1 MHNNV
6 EASPDER
13 RPLLATPGPPTSA
26 NDSGSGA
33 VSPCATWQRWR
44 ITALIIAIVFLQT
57 SGEQLMDSPRMRI
70 IEAIICYGHYESH
83 DPSKI
88 VRRRD
93 VVSPGAVDG
102 VDESWCKIDA
112 VQAQL
117 ADLGAYQQVLDGLP
131 GLLLALPFGW
141 AADRFG
147 RRPFMLSGFASCVV
161 RWAWVQYVCW
171 SWQQYSINWTLL
183 SSLNGLFAGSTS
195 VLYTLI
201 FVVISDIT
209 PQEEQTNVFFQI
221 GAASL
226 FPILMMPPLSAL
238 LMRTSPWI
246 PEFGGLSLLC
256 IAFGFVLLIPET
268 LHSQKVLPASCT
280 QDSDRQPVS
289 TMSTASPTATGTF
302 STACTS
308 DQGLIVAT
316 PSQAPRHRHVSR
328 YLYWAMVVTILP
340 FTEHLLIA
348 GTAQLQ
354 LQFLTLR
361 FGLAISQATLFIS
374 FRAACSIVLLLVLLP
389 RLSDAMTGPWG
400 YSGRIKDLYLARFS
414 LLMQAVGW
422 IGTGLSTNIICVAVS
437 MATSTMGS
445 GTALFL
451 RSLASTFVPADR
463 TGTMFGFISTIDI
476 LGSMA
481 GAPILA
487 ASFEWGMR
495 IGGFWL
501 GSPFYIIGILS
512 TVFVGLLWTINSKRL
527 PEYGSLAV
535 QGS

>member
-1 MHNNV
+1 M
-6 EASPDER
+6 
-13 RPLLATPGPPTSA
+13 TP
-26 NDSGSGA
+26 
-33 VSPCATWQRWR
+33 RWR
-44 ITALIIAIVFLQT
+44 ITALIIAIVFLHT

-246 PEFGGLSLLC
+246 PEFGGLSLL
-256 IAFGFVLLIPET
+256 
-268 LHSQKVLPASCT
+268 
-280 QDSDRQPVS
+280 
-289 TMSTASPTATGTF
+289 
-302 STACTS
+302 
-308 DQGLIVAT
+308 
-316 PSQAPRHRHVSR
+316 

-400 YSGRIKDLYLARFS
+400 YSGRIKDLYLARLS